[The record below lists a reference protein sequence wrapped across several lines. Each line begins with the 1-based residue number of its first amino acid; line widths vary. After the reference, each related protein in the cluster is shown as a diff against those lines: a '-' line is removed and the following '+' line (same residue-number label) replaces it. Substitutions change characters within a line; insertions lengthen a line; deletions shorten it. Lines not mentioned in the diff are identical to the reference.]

1 VSRDMVYAHYQ
12 HIRIAVADRIGLAT
26 IDDPPINLLDLSLIL
41 ELTAR
46 SATSNA
52 ANCGCGAAA

>member
-1 VSRDMVYAHYQ
+1 MVYAHYQ